1 MSQIQY
7 YWFHSMGTFFY
18 NICTCEPR
26 NEVYFVY
33 KALSSHRYGTLGK
46 TTYSWRLQKYFQARS
61 TSFNILWSCTQRCK
75 VYKYLL
81 GKKENYLIW
90 ICRFKCWKTILISIL
105 FLILQWMKKGCSVQT
120 MHSSETLLRIWLLG
134 SNKDLVSKGQ
144 YFKFNLILSFVD
156 VIRLQMHS
164 GKTN

>member
-1 MSQIQY
+1 MPCRTCHINTQY
-7 YWFHSMGTFFY
+7 YIVIINDWYKSDKEQNNLECHKFNIIGFTVWEHFFY

-120 MHSSETLLRIWLLG
+120 MKHC
-134 SNKDLVSKGQ
+134 
-144 YFKFNLILSFVD
+144 
-156 VIRLQMHS
+156 
-164 GKTN
+164 